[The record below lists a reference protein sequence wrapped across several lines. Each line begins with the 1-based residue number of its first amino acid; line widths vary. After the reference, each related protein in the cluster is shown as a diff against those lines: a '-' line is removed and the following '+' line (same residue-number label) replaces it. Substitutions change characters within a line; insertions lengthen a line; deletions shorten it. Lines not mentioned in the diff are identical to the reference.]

1 MLRVGTYYGPD
12 GVVEVTPDRLK
23 RWERG
28 VQELHALNYAI
39 PSHFGHAKL
48 GDNELLEPI
57 KMSALKQNLD
67 RSAKATVGLCRSFK
81 VAPDGQS
88 AELVLETRTKEA
100 AEKVETNVTFVSPV
114 IHPAWRDGSGKMHH
128 DILTSFDLVD
138 HPVDYSQTSFVKT
151 VRMGRSTQP
160 LSSGI
165 YMPVKKAK
173 SLDTRARE
181 ARKHLWAQIQHTLGF
196 KKSLQRLGVDDP
208 DENKPP
214 ADDASKGDAADA
226 IDDAGGNAPSDAPP
240 DANKDG
246 APDVGPAPDVGTGYD
261 KMDQVLDLL
270 SQFGVSLPD
279 DTTDENVIQ
288 HLRVALTA
296 LLGAPQDGVAED
308 QSNQMMPGGMNNT
321 PQVSTPMIATMSVQE
336 RAQAEYMGSLYAG
349 DINRRL
355 NELFETGRC
364 TPAMRDEQL
373 RKNGPIRLSLDNRG
387 SKVPQPIEAWL
398 EWSEKLPAG
407 TYWDSEMKTKAAQ
420 RLSVVQPPEERTVNG
435 TGAGGL
441 SKTDIEA
448 IRALGGKA

>member
-1 MLRVGTYYGPD
+1 MLKVGTYHGPD
-12 GVVEVTPDRLK
+12 GVVVVTPERLK

-28 VQELHALNYAI
+28 VRELQALNYAI
-39 PSHFGHAKL
+39 PSHFGHAKM
-48 GDNELLEPI
+48 GDNELLEPV
-57 KMSALKQNLD
+57 KMSALKENLD
-67 RSAKATVGLCRSFK
+67 RSAKATVGLCKSFR

-100 AEKVETNVTFVSPV
+100 SEKVETNVTYVSPV
-114 IHPAWRDGSGKMHH
+114 IHPAWRDGSGRMHY

-138 HPVDYSQTSFVKT
+138 HPVDYSQSSFVKT
-151 VRMGRSTQP
+151 VRMGISTQP
-160 LSSGI
+160 SASGI
-165 YMPVKKAK
+165 YMTVKPAK
-173 SLDTRARE
+173 PLDSRART

-196 KKSLQRLGVDDP
+196 KKSLQRLGIEP
-208 DENKPP
+208 DGDEKKDPP
-214 ADDASKGDAADA
+214 ADDANKGDAADA
-226 IDDAGGNAPSDAPP
+226 IDDAGGNDPAP

-246 APDVGPAPDVGTGYD
+246 APDVGAAPDVGNGYD

-270 SQFGVSLPD
+270 GQFGVSLPD
-279 DTTDENVIQ
+279 DTTDENLIQ

-321 PQVSTPMIATMSVQE
+321 PQVSSPMIATMSVQE
-336 RAQAEYMGSLYAG
+336 RAQAEYMGALYAG
-349 DINRRL
+349 DLNRRI
-355 NELFETGRC
+355 NEIFESGRC

-387 SKVPQPIEAWL
+387 TKIAQPIEEWVAWC
-398 EWSEKLPAG
+398 EKLPAG
-407 TYWDSEMKTKAAQ
+407 TFWDATQKTQAAQ
-420 RLSVVQPPEERTVNG
+420 RLSVVQPPEERTVSG

-441 SKTDIEA
+441 SQTDIEA